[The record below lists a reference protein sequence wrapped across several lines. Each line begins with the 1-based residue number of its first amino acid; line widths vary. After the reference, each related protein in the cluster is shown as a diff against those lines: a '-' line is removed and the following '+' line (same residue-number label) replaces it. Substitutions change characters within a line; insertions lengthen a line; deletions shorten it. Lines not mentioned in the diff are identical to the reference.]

1 MRGADESRPVWY
13 PTLESVIPP
22 PALRALVVVLCLGG
36 TFSVFARDAHPA
48 AASGPTTIGSAFNST
63 RTTIPVTIEGQRASC
78 VLDTGSSAILVSPAL
93 AASAHLQGRAGTF
106 EVAPDGRT
114 YVDRQTDIA
123 HFDVAGH
130 SLRDVPAL
138 ISSNLTGYSALCGYD
153 FFTHFPTLIDRA
165 HRAVTL
171 YPSPSK
177 LARMHCLTVNLSPHV
192 PLATVEIN
200 GTWLSHVVLDSG
212 MAGGGA
218 LWDGVRSQLRQPLV
232 TSADYRS
239 MPAAARDGFSCGS
252 VATVRYAGGAPTSSM
267 PICTEAQRPDG
278 YNGIIETNLSSV
290 AAIGVDY
297 PHHKM
302 CFDVASYS
310 RVTAAGSAPQLDR
323 GAWSRFNYLRPP

>member
-1 MRGADESRPVWY
+1 
-13 PTLESVIPP
+13 VISA
-22 PALRALVVVLCLGG
+22 PALRALVIVLCLGACV
-36 TFSVFARDAHPA
+36 TAIARDARRA
-48 AASGPTTIGSAFNST
+48 AASAPASLASGFNAT

-78 VLDTGSSAILVSPAL
+78 VLDTGSSAILVSPEL
-93 AASAHLQGRAGTF
+93 AQAARLQGRAGTF

-123 HFDVAGH
+123 RFGVAGYT
-130 SLRDVPAL
+130 LREVPAL

-165 HRAVTL
+165 HRVVTL

-177 LARMHCLTVNLSPHV
+177 LAHLHCLTVNLSPHV

-218 LWDGVRSQLRQPLV
+218 LWDGVRSQLREPLV
-232 TSADYRS
+232 ADADYRS
-239 MPAAARDGFSCGS
+239 MPAERDGFACGA
-252 VATVRYAGGAPTSSM
+252 VASVRYAGGAPASSM
-267 PICTEAQRPDG
+267 PICTESQRPDG
-278 YNGIIETNLSSV
+278 YNGIIETNLPTV
-290 AAIGVDY
+290 AALAVDY
-297 PHHKM
+297 PHHKV
-302 CFDVASYS
+302 CFDVASTPH
-310 RVTAAGSAPQLDR
+310 VVAGPAPAFDR